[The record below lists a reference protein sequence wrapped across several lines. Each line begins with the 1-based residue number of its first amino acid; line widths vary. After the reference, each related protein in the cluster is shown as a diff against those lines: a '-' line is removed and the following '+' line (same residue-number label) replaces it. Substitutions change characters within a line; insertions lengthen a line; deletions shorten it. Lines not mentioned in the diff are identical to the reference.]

1 MQLAKR
7 IIIASAKN
15 YTNVMLSFLKY
26 VFATIVA
33 LFLFFFLLM
42 LLLAGIAS
50 MSGTE
55 EVKVK
60 DNSVLKISLD
70 KQVQE
75 RASDDPFSELELP
88 GLEEAGNIGLIELK
102 KTIAKAKD
110 DDKIKGI
117 YLELSSTKAGFA
129 SLEEIRNALLDF
141 KKSKKFIIAYGE
153 YFTEGAYYIA
163 SVADEI
169 VLNPMGVIEFN
180 GLYSEIPFVKGTLSK
195 LEVEPEIFR
204 VGEYKS
210 AVEPFILDKMSDANR
225 VQTSSFLN
233 SIYSH
238 YLQAVS
244 KTRNIPLE
252 RLKVISDS
260 MLVRNAELAVEHNLA
275 TKVGYYDEVLDMI
288 KTKLK
293 LKEDEEVNF
302 ISDKKYEKA
311 PDPKSEDK
319 KLAENKIAVIIAS
332 GEIQGGK
339 GNEDEVIGSD
349 KIAEE
354 IRKAREDKK
363 VKAIVLRINSPG
375 GSALASDVMWRE
387 IQLAK
392 KVKPIVA
399 SMSDVAASGGYYMAM
414 GCSKIVAHPTTI
426 TGSIGVFGLVF
437 NAKGLLN
444 NKLGVTVDGVKTG
457 TFSDIATM
465 TRAHNAAEKA
475 IIQKEVNHIYDV
487 FTSKAAEGRGMSQD
501 DLKKVASGRV
511 WSGAEAKEI
520 NLIDE
525 FGGLDE
531 AVKLAAKLANLGEND
546 YRLRYLPAKK
556 NFFESLLAQL
566 SEEAETRMAK
576 AYLGEHFELV
586 HRVKHLKKLEGVQ
599 ARLPFDIVI
608 Q

>member
-33 LFLFFFLLM
+33 LFLFLFLLM
-42 LLLAGIAS
+42 LLLTGIAS
-50 MSGTE
+50 MSGKE
-55 EVKVK
+55 EVNVK

-180 GLYSEIPFVKGTLSK
+180 GLYSEIPFIKGTLSK

-414 GCSKIVAHPTTI
+414 GCTKIVAHPTTI

>member
-15 YTNVMLSFLKY
+15 LTNVMLSFLKY

-33 LFLFFFLLM
+33 LFLFLFLLM
-42 LLLAGIAS
+42 LLLTGIAS
-50 MSGTE
+50 MSGKE
-55 EVKVK
+55 EVNVK

-88 GLEEAGNIGLIELK
+88 GMEEAGNIGLIELK

-180 GLYSEIPFVKGTLSK
+180 GLYSEIPFIKGTLSK

-531 AVKLAAKLANLGEND
+531 AVKLAAKLANLDEND